1 MAGLFKRVYDWLLRL
16 FWLVFLAV
24 PRGRFCTHFA
34 TYLVEFSGSHGAIML
49 TGAIR

>member
-16 FWLVFLAV
+16 FWSVFLAV
-24 PRGRFCTHFA
+24 PGGVSAPISQTR
-34 TYLVEFSGSHGAIML
+34 LVEFSGSHGAIML